1 MWKRWGGEGW
11 QWKTKE
17 EQAVELRKE
26 RYYFL
31 DNIEIIYD
39 EGTPRKTW
47 WKKRKKT
54 NMSINISR
62 TRWLLAGSSKKI
74 FFDVCHFSFFLP
86 FFPFSFFVPLW
97 WGWSSSC
104 KNLVNAVKMV
114 NCLYNILSHLVAKVK
129 SQFLFLLRY
138 SVNMCRNFRYKIEM
152 AIKLC

>member
-1 MWKRWGGEGW
+1 MENKRRTSCWVKEGNILFSW
-11 QWKTKE
+11 QYWNHLWWRDT
-17 EQAVELRKE
+17 
-26 RYYFL
+26 
-31 DNIEIIYD
+31 
-39 EGTPRKTW
+39 RKTW

>member
-1 MWKRWGGEGW
+1 MRGGNGK
-11 QWKTKE
+11 QKKNK
-17 EQAVELRKE
+17 LLSSGRKDTIFLTILKSSMMKGHLE
-26 RYYFL
+26 RHG
-31 DNIEIIYD
+31 E
-39 EGTPRKTW
+39 
-47 WKKRKKT
+47 KKGKKT

-62 TRWLLAGSSKKI
+62 TRWLLAGSSKKF

-114 NCLYNILSHLVAKVK
+114 DCLYNILSDLVAKVK
-129 SQFLFLLRY
+129 SQFLFLLSY
-138 SVNMCRNFRYKIEM
+138 SVNMCINFRYKIEM